1 METMEK
7 RQAIEDLKMIG
18 ETYASMYDE
27 KYKKVAAQAFIDGM
41 QFFALI
47 KNEQVTDDMVSE
59 RLFRKLREAVDNKL
73 NGRE

>member
-7 RQAIEDLKMIG
+7 RQAVEDLKKIG
-18 ETYASMYDE
+18 ETYAIMYDE

-59 RLFRKLREAVDNKL
+59 GLFRKLREAVDNKL
-73 NGRE
+73 NG

>member
-7 RQAIEDLKMIG
+7 RQAVEDLKMIG
-18 ETYASMYDE
+18 ETYAIMYDE

-47 KNEQVTDDMVSE
+47 KNEMVTDDMVSE